1 MKQYFGYV
9 LFSVLLL
16 IFAGCKNE
24 SKKSQTGMAE
34 SPIKEES
41 LKLLVGTFA
50 EGEDQGIYQVDFSPE
65 SGELSNSNRV
75 AKENKPGYLY
85 LSKDG
90 ERVYSSNGTKPG
102 SISAFQWNKDKS
114 SLNRLNNLSSIG
126 DGACYIELSKDE
138 NLLAAANYSSG
149 GIVMYPLDDER
160 AIVDDP
166 QMIQHTGSGPHP
178 NQNTAHAH
186 CVKFSDNGKFLYA
199 VDLGIDQILTYPITA
214 EKKLGKAEI
223 GLQLEPGDG
232 PRHLVFHPSQDMAFV
247 INELSSTV
255 VSATVDPETGQFQLI
270 DKLSTLPDDYQ
281 GQNSCADIHIS
292 KDGRFLYASN
302 RGHNSI
308 AVYSVSKG
316 GDLELLTI
324 ESVEGDWPR
333 NFTLSPDGKFLLVA
347 NQKSNNITVFK
358 VDNQTGLLEFTGN
371 EISISQPVCLKF

>member
-149 GIVMYPLDDER
+149 GIVMYPLDDEG

-223 GLQLEPGDG
+223 GLQLDPGDG
-232 PRHLVFHPSQDMAFV
+232 PRHLVFHPSQDIAFV

>member
-149 GIVMYPLDDER
+149 GIVMYPLDDEG

-316 GDLELLTI
+316 GDLQLLTI

>member
-149 GIVMYPLDDER
+149 GIVMYPLDDEG

-223 GLQLEPGDG
+223 GLQLDPGDG
-232 PRHLVFHPSQDMAFV
+232 PRHLVFHPSQDIAFV

-316 GDLELLTI
+316 GDLQLLTI